1 MSEQINNQ
9 QESPSTATSG
19 KELAT
24 PEQINKIKRDF
35 LDVTT
40 KNSAL
45 NSLILINKRKLLD
58 IKKNLVTEVLT
69 EMQNNGVDLNDQ
81 NSIDDFLAKLEQKN
95 PDFLELFQLGFSGL
109 TDGLDIKDINENNEN
124 NNENPIQ
131 TNQSEGN
138 AQSNTTAPAIPG
150 VSQAI

>member
-81 NSIDDFLAKLEQKN
+81 NSVDDFLAKLEQKN
-95 PDFLELFQLGFSGL
+95 PDFLELFQLGFQGL
-109 TDGLDIKDINENNEN
+109 TDGLGINNNNEN
-124 NNENPIQ
+124 NNENSIQ

-138 AQSNTTAPAIPG
+138 AQPNTTASAVPG